1 MAGGLSVSVRQP
13 ITGTSWEN
21 IQEHA
26 KWQARQAIATG
37 NDKWL
42 TSLGR
47 AYYEK
52 FLKEKL

>member
-1 MAGGLSVSVRQP
+1 MNMSAP
-13 ITGTSWEN
+13 ISGTTWDS

-42 TSLGR
+42 TSLARG
-47 AYYEK
+47 YYEK

>member
-1 MAGGLSVSVRQP
+1 MNMSAP
-13 ITGTSWEN
+13 INGTTWDN

-42 TSLGR
+42 TSLARG
-47 AYYEK
+47 YYEK

>member
-1 MAGGLSVSVRQP
+1 MNTSQP
-13 ITGTSWEN
+13 ITGTCWEN

-37 NDKWL
+37 NNKWL

>member
-1 MAGGLSVSVRQP
+1 MAGGFPMNTSAP
-13 ITGTSWEN
+13 INGTTWDS